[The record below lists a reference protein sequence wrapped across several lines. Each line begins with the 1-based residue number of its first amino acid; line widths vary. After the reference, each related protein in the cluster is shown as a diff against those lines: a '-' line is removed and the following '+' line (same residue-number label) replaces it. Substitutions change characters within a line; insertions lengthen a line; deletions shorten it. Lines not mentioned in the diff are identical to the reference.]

1 MSEVYGDYLYIS
13 GIIPQTDIPF
23 SVTFNHC
30 QLSFSSETLKNQST
44 TQSGHADVTII
55 RKDKLNVSISFR
67 GFPDDVSKCYDLS
80 LNDTVTLSFFNPT
93 RGIRE
98 ERECIMDGLTY
109 SRVEKSE
116 NLDYI
121 AHNMGLYDI
130 SFTLEEV

>member
-1 MSEVYGDYLYIS
+1 MPIYGDYLYIN
-13 GIIPQTDIPF
+13 DEE
-23 SVTFNHC
+23 FNHC

-67 GFPDDVSKCYDLS
+67 GFPEDVERVYDLTQE
-80 LNDTVTLSFFNPT
+80 DTVTLSFYNPT
-93 RGIRE
+93 RGARE
-98 ERECIMDGLTY
+98 ERECIMDGFTY

-116 NLDYI
+116 KLDSI